1 MQFCWNNA
9 KTKWKI
15 VADFSIE
22 NTIEGPVIGLDE
34 VGRGPLAGP
43 VVSCG
48 VIYKNYNI
56 LKTKISI
63 TDSKKLTIKQRLE
76 LFKFFRH
83 LKKENIL
90 EYYLGQATV
99 EEIDQINILEAT
111 KLSMKRVID
120 KFNDPNVN
128 IIIDGNFKLEHKGI
142 IEKSIIG
149 GDKVSLSIATAS
161 IIAKIHRD
169 RLMSILDNKYRYFGW
184 KQNAGY
190 GTKKHIEAIKEKG
203 PSSYHRKTFEP
214 IKSLIK
220 K

>member
-1 MQFCWNNA
+1 M
-9 KTKWKI
+9 
-15 VADFSIE
+15 ADFSIE
-22 NTIEGPVIGLDE
+22 NTIKGPVIGLDE

-48 VIYKNYNI
+48 VIYNSYDI
-56 LKTKISI
+56 IESKIPI

-76 LFKFFRH
+76 LFKLFQQ
-83 LKKENIL
+83 LKKGNIL
-90 EYYLGQATV
+90 EYYLGLATV

-111 KLSMKRVID
+111 KLSMKRAID
-120 KFNDPNVN
+120 KFNNPIAS
-128 IIIDGNFKLEHKGI
+128 IIIDGNFKLEYKNSN
-142 IEKSIIG
+142 EKSIIE

-169 RLMSILDNKYRYFGW
+169 RLMSILDSKYPHFGW

-190 GTKKHIEAIKEKG
+190 GTKKHIDAIKEKG
-203 PSSYHRKTFEP
+203 PTNYHRKTFEP

>member
-1 MQFCWNNA
+1 
-9 KTKWKI
+9 

-22 NTIEGPVIGLDE
+22 QSIEGTVIGIDE

-48 VIYKNYNI
+48 VIYNSYEI
-56 LKTKISI
+56 LDTKIPI

-76 LFKFFRH
+76 LFKLFKQ
-83 LKKENIL
+83 LKKKNIL
-90 EYYLGQATV
+90 EYYLGLATV

-120 KFNDPNVN
+120 RFNNPNTS
-128 IIIDGNFKLEHKGI
+128 IIIDGNIKLDYKNKN
-142 IEKSIIG
+142 EKSVIG
-149 GDKVSLSIATAS
+149 GDKISLSIATAS

-169 RLMSILDNKYRYFGW
+169 RLMSILGNKYPHFGW
-184 KQNAGY
+184 KNNAGY
-190 GTKKHIEAIKEKG
+190 GTKKHIDAIKEMG
-203 PSSYHRKTFEP
+203 VTNCHRKTFEP

-220 K
+220 N